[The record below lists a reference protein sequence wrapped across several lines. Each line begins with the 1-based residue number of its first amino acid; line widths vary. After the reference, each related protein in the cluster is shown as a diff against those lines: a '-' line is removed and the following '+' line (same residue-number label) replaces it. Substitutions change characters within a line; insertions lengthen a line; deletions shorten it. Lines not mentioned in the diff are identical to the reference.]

1 MPKLL
6 YSSEKWGCGVTIQ
19 LDNKDV
25 IIVSIDQGE
34 LLVRNKDHHEGFL
47 KAITN
52 NWNGPAIYRSKDQYK
67 TAKIAET
74 FDIAFLENIPGVV
87 LHNPVLSSFA
97 KAICQCSSADE
108 VELLLHKFEPSA
120 EQVKALAWSFTNDDT
135 LSFYKFALRPDWKKT
150 FVERG
155 CNLYNVILSDDRIV
169 RKLLTRDELTTW
181 PSGANKQFEVDHKPL
196 RIVRLENLD
205 GVTVWEWRKSG

>member
-34 LLVRNKDHHEGFL
+34 LLVRNKDHREGFL
-47 KAITN
+47 KTITSN
-52 NWNGPAIYRSKDQYK
+52 LNGPAIYRSKNQYK
-67 TAKIAET
+67 TAKIAEHL
-74 FDIAFLENIPGVV
+74 DIAFREDIPGVV

-108 VELLLHKFEPSA
+108 VELLLHKFEPSV
-120 EQVKALAWSFTNDDT
+120 EEVKALAWSVTNDDT
-135 LSFYKFALRPDWKKT
+135 LSFYKLALSHDWKKT
-150 FVERG
+150 LRG

-169 RKLLTRDELTTW
+169 RKFLTRDELATW